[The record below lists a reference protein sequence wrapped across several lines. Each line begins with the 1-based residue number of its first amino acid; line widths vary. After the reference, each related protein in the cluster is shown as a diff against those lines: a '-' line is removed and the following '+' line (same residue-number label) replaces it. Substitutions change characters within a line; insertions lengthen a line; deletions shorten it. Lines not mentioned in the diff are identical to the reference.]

1 MGWSAIIIMLI
12 ELFGPLLI
20 EWLKKW
26 LEDRLNKAAASLP
39 AAESYG
45 SPELARAALFDEA
58 IAALPRLA
66 FARRALLRRMKATDA
81 NPTPEALAELRD
93 IAGAAEQ
100 E

>member
-1 MGWSAIIIMLI
+1 MGWSAIILALI
-12 ELFGPLLI
+12 QVLGPILI

-26 LEDRLNKAAASLP
+26 LEDRLQQAAARLP
-39 AAESYG
+39 AVESFG

-58 IAALPRLA
+58 IASLPRFA

-81 NPTPEALAELRD
+81 DPSPEALAELRD